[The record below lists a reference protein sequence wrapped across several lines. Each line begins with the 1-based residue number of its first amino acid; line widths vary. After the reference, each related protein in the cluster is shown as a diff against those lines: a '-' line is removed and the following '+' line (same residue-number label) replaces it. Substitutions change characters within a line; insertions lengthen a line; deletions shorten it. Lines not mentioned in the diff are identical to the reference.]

1 MKILHV
7 IGGDLRY
14 GASKGALILHD
25 ALLKAGINSSILNDT
40 PSNGN
45 SYTNI
50 IYINNNLISK
60 FIGKIYV
67 IFEKILKTIFLHS
80 PRETFTFGLFGFDI
94 TKLPEYENADIIHL
108 HWLNQGFVR
117 LGSISKINKPV
128 VWTVRDMWVFTGGS
142 HYTMDFEKYES
153 SKLSKLMRNYKK
165 KVYKK
170 SFRFVT
176 ISDWLKFKAKDSD
189 VLKNFDVQRIYNNID
204 LNSFEPVPK
213 KTGKLNLK
221 IETAKKIILYGAN
234 NPQSKR
240 KGWNIF
246 IKTLKKIDQSK
257 YFLLI
262 FGNFWSKKTLDE
274 IGIEYKSLGF
284 IYDKKILNDV
294 YSCADIFV
302 ASSIQ
307 DGWPKTFAEAIYCKT
322 PVICFANTSI
332 AEIIDHKINGYI
344 VKKFDPD
351 QLKEGIEWLSNKNL
365 NLEEAKLK
373 ITDYSSQIIAN
384 KYIELYKN
392 VLYKK

>member
-40 PSNGN
+40 PSKSN
-45 SYTNI
+45 SYTNT
-50 IYINNNLISK
+50 IYINNNFISK

-67 IFEKILKTIFLHS
+67 SLEKILKTIFLHS

-108 HWLNQGFVR
+108 HWLNQGFVK

-153 SKLSKLMRNYKK
+153 SKLSKLIRNYKK

-176 ISDWLKFKAKDSD
+176 ISDWLKFKAKNSD
-189 VLKNFDVQRIYNNID
+189 VLKDFNVQRIYNNID
-204 LNSFEPVPK
+204 LKSFDSVSK

-221 IETAKKIILYGAN
+221 IETTKKIILYGAN

-246 IKTLKKIDQSK
+246 VKTLKKIDQSK

-284 IYDKKILNDV
+284 IHDKKILNDV

-307 DGWPKTFAEAIYCKT
+307 DGWPKLLLRQ
-322 PVICFANTSI
+322 
-332 AEIIDHKINGYI
+332 YI
-344 VKKFDPD
+344 VKL
-351 QLKEGIEWLSNKNL
+351 Q
-365 NLEEAKLK
+365 
-373 ITDYSSQIIAN
+373 
-384 KYIELYKN
+384 
-392 VLYKK
+392 